1 MRLALVVEEYY
12 LIGLAQRLLSLSF
25 LLPLLHVRL
34 LKTLTGHAEFPD
46 FLESLELRGK
56 QVSDLVELSLLRQ
69 LYRRLPRTIDV
80 PDLRALLDED
90 PAQLDVSS
98 TGSVVQRRLLG
109 EVILVVYPLFRRVL
123 PHNFDAVVV
132 GSVEHGSLPVA
143 VDIVQAESLAQQY
156 LRTLLLP
163 YIAQVV
169 PSRQM

>member
-34 LKTLTGHAEFPD
+34 LKTLTRHAEFPD
-46 FLESLELRGK
+46 FLEPLQLRGK
-56 QVSDLVELSLLRQ
+56 QVSDFVELSLLRQ
-69 LYRRLPRTIDV
+69 LYRRLPCTIDV
-80 PDLRALLDED
+80 PNLSALLYED
-90 PAQLDVSS
+90 PAQLDVPS

-109 EVILVVYPLFRRVL
+109 KVILMVHPLFRRVL
-123 PHNFDAVVV
+123 PHDFDAVVV

-163 YIAQVV
+163 YIEQVV